1 MLKGLIKSNIQDLD
15 GSGIVTVAAN
25 AFNNIDADRDIS
37 MPGSFSKTIKD
48 NFYRVKWFR
57 NHDRN
62 ELVGV
67 PLEAKETNE
76 FLVVRG
82 KINMDK
88 QLGRDIYSDY
98 KLFAEY
104 GLSLEHSIGVDAIK
118 YLDDHENKV
127 RKVTE
132 WKWWEFSTLT
142 SWGANE
148 NTPMLEMK
156 SLEPLELK
164 ASLSLLELKMHKG
177 NYTDETFIEI
187 EKSINRIKSLLT
199 QEDVLRQPV
208 PLDVLTDVSRQ
219 FINSLQTS

>member
-1 MLKGLIKSNIQDLD
+1 MLKGLIKSNITDLD

-37 MPGSFSKTIKD
+37 MPGSFSRTIKE
-48 NFYRVKWFR
+48 NFYRVKWFK
-57 NHDRN
+57 NHNRE
-62 ELVGV
+62 ELIGV
-67 PLEAKETNE
+67 PLEARETNE

-98 KLFAEY
+98 KLFAEH

-132 WKWWEFSTLT
+132 WKWWEYSTLT

-148 NTPMLEMK
+148 STPLLEMK

-199 QEDVLRQPV
+199 QEDILRQPV